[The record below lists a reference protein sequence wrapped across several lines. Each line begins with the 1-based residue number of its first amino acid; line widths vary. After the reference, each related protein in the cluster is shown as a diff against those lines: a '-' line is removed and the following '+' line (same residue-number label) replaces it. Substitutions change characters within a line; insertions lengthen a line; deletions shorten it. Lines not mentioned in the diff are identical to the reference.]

1 MSVGCCFPFFFRERR
16 KSVQNPMIKLVSGHE
31 SMVAK
36 GYRCDGTSKKPH
48 VMPRVMAKKE
58 EEKTGHKQI
67 NPTNFMEY

>member
-1 MSVGCCFPFFFRERR
+1 
-16 KSVQNPMIKLVSGHE
+16 MIKLVSGHE